1 MLNATK
7 HGIQGQ
13 AAATIMMVDDEPTT
27 LDVIEAFLQSEGYE
41 NFISVEDS
49 REAMARAEEN
59 RPDIILLDLMM
70 PHVGGLQIL
79 EAVREHPRLRHTPVV
94 ILTSSTDPQTKL
106 TALELG
112 ATDFLAKPVDPSEL
126 ALRLRN
132 TLTIKAYQDQ
142 LTYFDPLTGLPNR
155 RHFTEC
161 LDEFITRTHDE
172 GADGAVLH
180 LRLDRLR
187 EIDATFGRDA
197 SNEVVQIV
205 AERLRGALNPSQLM
219 GNPNAREVQILSR
232 TAENEFLVLM
242 EAAGRPNRA
251 ARIAQHVISQIEP
264 ACTVDGRE
272 LSVMAYVGIALV
284 PEDGEDVET
293 VLANANLAL
302 SYAQRVGGNDRFQF
316 HDESL
321 NAESRER
328 LHLESLLRDAA
339 ERGELQLHYQPKVD
353 LATGVIVGAEA
364 LMRWHSPVLGP
375 VPPDRFIPIAEESD
389 LIVRL
394 GDFALRTACWQMR
407 SWLDAGLPP
416 ICVAVNVSSRQ
427 FRSGDLE
434 NVVQAALAEFAI
446 PAGQLVLEITE
457 SMIMEDPDATGR
469 TLTALKTLGV
479 TLSLD
484 DFGTGYSSLSNLKHF
499 PIDELKIDR
508 GFVKGVPDD
517 PDDAAIVA
525 AVIAMGHALGLRLV
539 AEGVEQEEQ
548 ADFLRERGCQIYQ
561 GFLCSRPVGATEWP
575 MLMARLQG

>member
-7 HGIQGQ
+7 HGLQGQ
-13 AAATIMMVDDEPTT
+13 SAATIMMVDDEPTT

-41 NFISVEDS
+41 NFVSVEDS
-49 REAMARAEEN
+49 RLAMARAEET

-70 PHVGGLQIL
+70 PHVGGLQLL
-79 EAVREHPRLRHTPVV
+79 ESLREHPRLRHTPVV

-106 TALELG
+106 MALELG

-142 LTYFDPLTGLPNR
+142 LTYFDALTGLPNR

-161 LDEFITRTHDE
+161 LEEFIARTRDE

-180 LRLDRLR
+180 LRVDRLR

-197 SNEVVQIV
+197 SNEVVKIV
-205 AERLRGALNPSQLM
+205 ADRMREALNPSQLM
-219 GNPNAREVQILSR
+219 GNPNAREVQVLSR
-232 TAENEFLVLM
+232 TADNEFLVLM

-251 ARIAQHVISQIEP
+251 ARIAQHVIEQIDP
-264 ACTVDGRE
+264 ACSVDGRD
-272 LSVMAYVGIALV
+272 LSVTAYVGIALV

-302 SYAQRVGGNDRFQF
+302 SFAQRSGDRVQF

-321 NAESRER
+321 NAEARER
-328 LHLESLLRDAA
+328 LHVESLLRDAA

-353 LATGVIVGAEA
+353 LETAEIVGAEA
-364 LMRWHSPVLGP
+364 LMRWHNPVLGD

-434 NVVQAALAEFAI
+434 NVVQSALAEFRI
-446 PAGQLVLEITE
+446 PAGQLVLELTE
-457 SMIMEDPDATGR
+457 SMIMEDPEATGR

-484 DFGTGYSSLSNLKHF
+484 DFGTGYSSLTNLKHF

-561 GFLCSRPVGATEWP
+561 GYLCSRPVGATEWP